1 VRSTFLLNRL
11 HFLVFLFQHL
21 RLRMIG
27 INLFREIVKKSKNVY
42 QFNPSTIFIGEQI
55 FTVWREVDKI
65 GTRQLFLRIDHPR
78 NKESE
83 SYDLGKKI
91 KAFNS
96 SIKWIGDSRLFCR
109 NGKLHLVFDTGHS
122 ETPNRIFIVE
132 LDKDELLIN
141 SVKEVIKLDAR
152 NTIEKNWNFFCEG
165 EDLYAIYCHQ
175 PFIILKLEK
184 ESKDFLYFRTSIT
197 HPYKVSSSCKIMG
210 EIRGTSTP
218 ILTGNVYISAT
229 HSSMTT
235 RKGLV
240 YYSHFFIF
248 ESAFP
253 FLPVSFST
261 NPVNYGIA
269 SKVLR
274 PRVKLNSGAHRVEF
288 PSGVFKDGES
298 LIIGFGLNDF
308 KIGVKIMRLSR
319 VLSQKNSIEI

>member
-1 VRSTFLLNRL
+1 
-11 HFLVFLFQHL
+11 
-21 RLRMIG
+21 MIG
-27 INLFREIVKKSKNVY
+27 INPYREIVKKSKNVY
-42 QFNPSTIFIGEQI
+42 QFNPSTIFTGDQY

-65 GTRQLFLRIDHPR
+65 GARQLFLRIDRPR

-83 SYDLGKKI
+83 TYDLGEKI

-96 SIKWIGDSRLFCR
+96 SIKWIGDARLFCR

-122 ETPNRIFIVE
+122 ENPNRIFMVV
-132 LDKDELLIN
+132 LDKDEVLIT

-152 NTIEKNWNFFCEG
+152 NTIEKNWNFFCDG
-165 EDLYAIYCHQ
+165 EDLYAIYYHR
-175 PFIILKLEK
+175 PFTILKLEK
-184 ESKDFLYFRTSIT
+184 ETKDFLYFRTSIT

-210 EIRGTSTP
+210 EIRGTSSP
-218 ILTGNVYISAT
+218 ILAGNIFISAT
-229 HSSMTT
+229 HSSSRT

-261 NPVNYGIA
+261 NPVNYGFA

-288 PSGVFKDGES
+288 PSGVFRTGNR
-298 LIIGFGLNDF
+298 LIVGFGLNDF

-319 VLSQKNSIEI
+319 VISQKNSIEI